1 MTMHRTATDFETLAY
16 IAACVE
22 EDGIPP
28 TYEEMSRFFGIRANA
43 AYGRVRRLVD
53 HGMVETQPGLSRTIS
68 ITKEGDEEICRRQ

>member
-1 MTMHRTATDFETLAY
+1 MTMYWTETDRETLVY

-28 TYEEMSRFFGIRANA
+28 TYEEMANYFGIRTNA

-53 HGMVETQPGLSRTIS
+53 QGVVETQPGLARTIA
-68 ITKEGDEEICRRQ
+68 ITAEGKLEL